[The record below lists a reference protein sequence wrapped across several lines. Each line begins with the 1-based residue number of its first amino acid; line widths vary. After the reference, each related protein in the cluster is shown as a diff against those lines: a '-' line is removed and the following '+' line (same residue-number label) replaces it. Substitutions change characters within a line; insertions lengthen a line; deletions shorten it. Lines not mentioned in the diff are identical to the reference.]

1 MTACVFL
8 GPTLPVAQARK
19 VLDAEYLPPVR
30 QGDVY
35 RAVSRYRPRAV
46 GIVDGYFHQVPSVW
60 HKEILWAMAEGVHVF
75 GSSSMGALRAA
86 ELHPFGMRGVGRV
99 FSAFVERT
107 IEDDDE
113 VAVVHGP
120 PETGFLAA
128 SEAMVNIRRTLAEA
142 KAGGVIG
149 EQTRHTLEAIAKSLF
164 YPRRSYP
171 ELLQRGAGLGL
182 PARELSAFGQWVDRN
197 RVDVKREDALEM
209 LAAMGELIAADTPPK
224 RVDYSFEHTTMWQA
238 AVDRI
243 HSVVDDAAAGP
254 THSDQEWLLDELR
267 LDVDAYRRLERAALL
282 SLLARREVERGGIDV
297 DDQELSRF
305 TTQFRLEQGL
315 HFARDLDRW
324 LSERGLDRE
333 SFRNF
338 MRDELLLS
346 RLAREQ
352 RPKLLQ
358 GLIDQLRVE
367 GRYEETAKRAETKR
381 NCLQDAGDYQ
391 QIDQMHGERDAI
403 EHLRAV
409 TWYFTQHLGRPV
421 PENIDIWAER
431 AGFESVAALRR
442 ALLREYRF
450 QLEAKK
456 A

>member
-8 GPTLPVAQARK
+8 GPTLAAAQARQ
-19 VLDAEYLPPVR
+19 VLNAEFLPPAR

-86 ELHPFGMRGVGRV
+86 ELHPFGMRGVGEV
-99 FSAFVERT
+99 FAAFVAGA

-113 VAVVHGP
+113 VAVIHGP

-128 SEAMVNIRRTLAEA
+128 SEALVNIRKTLAKA
-142 KAGGVIG
+142 KDQDVIG
-149 EQTRHTLEAIAKSLF
+149 EETRGALEDIAKSLF

-171 ELLQRGAGLGL
+171 ELLKRGAGLGL
-182 PARELSAFGQWVDRN
+182 PSSELSALGEWLDKG
-197 RVDVKREDALEM
+197 RVDVKREDALAM
-209 LAAMGELIAADTPPK
+209 LAAMGELIAADAPPK
-224 RVDYSFEHTTMWQA
+224 RIDFSFEHTTMWQA
-238 AVDRI
+238 AIDEIQAVDY
-243 HSVVDDAAAGP
+243 AAAAEP
-254 THSDQEWLLDELR
+254 AHSDREWLLDELR
-267 LDVDAYRRLERAALL
+267 LDPDAYHRFERAALHR
-282 SLLARREVERGGIDV
+282 LLARSEVERGRIDIS
-297 DDQELSRF
+297 DEALSRF
-305 TTQFRLEQGL
+305 ATRFRLEHGL

-324 LSERGLDRE
+324 LSARDLDRD

-338 MRDELLLS
+338 LRDELVLS

-352 RPKLLQ
+352 RPKLLRC
-358 GLIDQLRVE
+358 LIDQLRVE
-367 GRYEETAKRAETKR
+367 GRYEEMANRAEAKRQSLE
-381 NCLQDAGDYQ
+381 DAGGYE
-391 QIDQMHGERDAI
+391 QIDQISGERDAI
-403 EHLRAV
+403 DQLRAL

-421 PENIDIWAER
+421 PDDIDIWADR
-431 AGFESVAALRR
+431 AGFESEAAFRR
-442 ALLREYRF
+442 AVLREYRF